1 MLLHHGRS
9 THLYLLP
16 LRYHQLEQG
25 SELDFPLVL
34 LETTLSITPVTFI
47 TDSLVYVPSC
57 SPISHLSPLYHVIA
71 FFAAPYCKI
80 VTIPSV
86 FRKKNL
92 MMIYTIHANQRARLS
107 GY

>member
-1 MLLHHGRS
+1 MAV
-9 THLYLLP
+9 
-16 LRYHQLEQG
+16 QLICICYPYAIINLNKAANLI
-25 SELDFPLVL
+25 SLWFFF
-34 LETTLSITPVTFI
+34 ETTLSITPVTFI